1 MTKFAMMVTEKSL
14 KILSTGKPG
23 TVAERCEE
31 VLRQVDRKQMVLEM
45 VFFLGENEFESG
57 ETVIHEECESF
68 FGKALPMIT
77 VIAQKPFRSTLT
89 AEVLYLR
96 GDGTVEFHDD
106 YLLIRS
112 GKDEELITK
121 GIRFPGSA

>member
-1 MTKFAMMVTEKSL
+1 
-14 KILSTGKPG
+14 
-23 TVAERCEE
+23 
-31 VLRQVDRKQMVLEM
+31 MVLEM

-121 GIRFPGSA
+121 GIRFPEKGDTACQA